1 MTILNIM
8 DWYSIRYL
16 YPESFERFCT
26 IMFPNTGIVSLST
39 LSYYDNKKLYYFFD
53 KEGVFLM
60 VERYNS
66 HLWNYTISLH
76 NGICFGPGDLSKK
89 TREETEEEGFSECFK
104 LLDKYLREC
113 K

>member
-1 MTILNIM
+1 MTILNSM

-53 KEGVFLM
+53 REGMFLM

-76 NGICFGPGDLSKK
+76 NGICFGPGNLSKK
-89 TREETEEEGFSECFK
+89 TREETEDEGFVECFK